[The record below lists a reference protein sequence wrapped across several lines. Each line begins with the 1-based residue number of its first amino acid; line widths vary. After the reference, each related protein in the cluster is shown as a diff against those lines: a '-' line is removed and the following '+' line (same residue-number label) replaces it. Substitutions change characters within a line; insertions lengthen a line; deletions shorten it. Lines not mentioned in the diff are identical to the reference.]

1 MRGMTE
7 TITIWHK
14 AKGENGKDTWTRQVV
29 PECSWESNVVRA
41 VSGNTASLA
50 STFVVLLPASLVG
63 HVDKGDLV
71 AKGDCNAEITGV
83 APNTEALVRN
93 SLLPNVFTVKIVHDG
108 TAEYKQAPH
117 IEIEGG

>member
-1 MRGMTE
+1 M
-7 TITIWHK
+7 
-14 AKGENGKDTWTRQVV
+14 

-93 SLLPNVFTVKIVHDG
+93 SLLPNVFTVKIVARWYRG
-108 TAEYKQAPH
+108 IQAGPAYRD
-117 IEIEGG
+117 